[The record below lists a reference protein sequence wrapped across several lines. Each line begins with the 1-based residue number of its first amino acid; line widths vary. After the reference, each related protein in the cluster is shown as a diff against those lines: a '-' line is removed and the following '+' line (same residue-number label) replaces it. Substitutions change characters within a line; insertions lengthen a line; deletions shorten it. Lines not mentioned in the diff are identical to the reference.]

1 MDEQN
6 KNAAN
11 EANEA
16 ADLLPI
22 EREGLRKEALLEE
35 FRQVN
40 NKHIRYLLGVV
51 ADIYSIKVEL
61 SLEALTGDFTGLR
74 IFGATG
80 KPVLSARY
88 VYAEDT
94 YHLIGI
100 DIEDTSIG
108 SSASALSKVLVTDHQ
123 LRRTI
128 TDTLLSYELAAALYR
143 A

>member
-1 MDEQN
+1 MNEQT
-6 KNAAN
+6 KNT
-11 EANEA
+11 ANEA

-22 EREGLRKEALLEE
+22 EREGLRKDAILDE

-40 NKHIRYLLGVV
+40 NAHLRYLLGVA
-51 ADIYSIKVEL
+51 ADVRSVKVEL
-61 SLEALTGDFTGLR
+61 SLEALTGDFTGFR
-74 IFGATG
+74 IVGATG
-80 KPVLSARY
+80 KPVLTARY
-88 VYAEDT
+88 TYAEDT

-108 SSASALSKVLVTDHQ
+108 SPASALSTVLMTDHQ

-128 TDTLLSYELAAALYR
+128 VDTLRSYELAAALYR